1 MQQRA
6 GAVIRGFTMCLASL
20 LCLLGGA
27 AAHAAALGDNTVKLL
42 PSKFR
47 LAQNIGPLRY
57 SGENRYSD
65 RRLGNSFGYNT
76 SGISLTIY
84 IYDYG
89 IRDIP
94 DGPDSVAACE
104 QFESAKR
111 EIEYGG
117 NYQNVQLRHELSR
130 RMQDIAG
137 APLAREASYEFDR
150 NGVHATSML
159 WLTAA
164 DGYFVKLRL
173 SLRGEVADEQEEA
186 RAQILDA
193 LATSFAARPARPAA
207 PARDEQQES
216 SIAVDAGGD
225 PSDAALWLDYAVEL
239 VRASRE
245 QPQTRPP
252 CGGPF
257 VPGFAAELAARRAA
271 LREYQARAAALRN
284 SSYFEVLARV
294 DAAGF
299 LDEYVWHF
307 LRNESLDH
315 APPANLRLTEF
326 ETFRQHELAAH
337 VVSTGAHVRIN
348 AVRVLPLDPAP

>member
-1 MQQRA
+1 MQQWA
-6 GAVIRGFTMCLASL
+6 SAVIRAVTLCFASL
-20 LCLLGGA
+20 LCVLGGA
-27 AAHAAALGDNTVKLL
+27 VAHAAALGDNTVKLL

-65 RRLGNSFGYNT
+65 RRLGKSFGYNT

-84 IYDYG
+84 VYDYG

-117 NYQNVQLRHELSR
+117 NYQNVQLRHEVSR

-137 APLAREASYEFDR
+137 APLAREAMYEFDR
-150 NGVHATSML
+150 NGVHAISML

-173 SLRGEVADEQEEA
+173 SLRREVADEQEEA
-186 RAQILDA
+186 RAQLLDA
-193 LATSFAARPARPAA
+193 LANSFAARPARPAA
-207 PARDEQQES
+207 PAVNEQQDS
-216 SIAVDAGGD
+216 SIAVDTSGD
-225 PSDAALWLDYAVEL
+225 PSDAALWLTYAVEL
-239 VRASRE
+239 VHASRE

-257 VPGFAAELAARRAA
+257 VPGFAAELAARSAA
-271 LREYQARAAALRN
+271 LREYQARPAALRN
-284 SSYFEVLARV
+284 SNYFEALARV

-315 APPANLRLTEF
+315 TPSANL
-326 ETFRQHELAAH
+326 ELAAFEQFRQRELASH
-337 VVSTGAHVRIN
+337 VVLTGAHVRIN
-348 AVRVLPLDPAP
+348 AVHVLPLDPAP